1 MIHFPSLK
9 SDLYLPFL
17 AYVNFAQPA
26 TLPSVPSS
34 HMDDGHH
41 PYGGEGVEDEE
52 DEFGIHVIL

>member
-1 MIHFPSLK
+1 MSILPS
-9 SDLYLPFL
+9 
-17 AYVNFAQPA
+17 Q
-26 TLPSVPSS
+26 PSVPSS